1 MRTLTARCPTR
12 IDLAGGTLDI
22 WPLNM
27 LVTGALTVNV
37 AIDLWASAEVKD
49 LAAGA
54 LAGPTA
60 RAEIRSE
67 DQGVEEVW
75 ASAGSAPGETK
86 LPLLAACARYMCA
99 PYGDPEQGFALTT
112 RCASPAG
119 AGLGGSSSL
128 AIAVLGALQSFLGRP
143 VMPPDEMVLVARDL
157 EALVLGIPTGTQDH
171 IAATYGGAAA
181 IRYGAGL
188 SVREPLQVDLER
200 LGSRLVV
207 SYAGASRLSAS
218 TNWDMMKRAI
228 EGGGGEGTA
237 RACLQSIASIAGE
250 MRAALIEGDLD
261 AAGALLGREWEV
273 RQKLSPKVSTAL
285 IEKAL
290 AAARAGGALAGKVCG
305 AGGGGCV
312 VFVCKEGARG
322 GVEKAL
328 AALSSEGIRLLPASP
343 TRSGLQLAA

>member
-1 MRTLTARCPTR
+1 MKTLTARCPTR

-27 LVTGALTVNV
+27 LVEGALTVNV
-37 AIDLWASAEVKD
+37 AIDLWATAEVKE
-49 LAAGA
+49 LPASAAE
-54 LAGPTA
+54 
-60 RAEIRSE
+60 RVEIRSE

-75 ASAGSAPGETK
+75 GSAASAPRETK
-86 LPLLAACARYMCA
+86 LPLLAACARYME
-99 PYGDPEQGFALTT
+99 PERGFTLTT

-128 AIAVLGALQSFLGRP
+128 AIAVLGALQSFLARP
-143 VMPPDEMVLVARDL
+143 MMPPDEMVLVARDL

-171 IAATYGGAAA
+171 FAATFGGAAA
-181 IRYGAGL
+181 IRYGAGRPI
-188 SVREPLQVDLER
+188 REPLHVDLER

-218 TNWDMMKRAI
+218 ANWDMMKRAI
-228 EGGGGEGTA
+228 EEEGET

-250 MRAALIEGDLD
+250 MRAALIEGDFD
-261 AAGALLGREWEV
+261 AAGALVGREWEV
-273 RQKLSPKVSTAL
+273 RKGLSPKVSTGL

-290 AAARAGGALAGKVCG
+290 SAARAGGALAGKVCG

-328 AALSSEGIRLLPASP
+328 EALSSEGIRLLPASP